1 MNKTIRKLAYPYYG
15 WLYLLAIVPIAIML
29 VLVFFDIEGFWVQRS
44 KIYFSELCAVFGT
57 INP

>member
-29 VLVFFDIEGFWVQRS
+29 VLVFSIS
-44 KIYFSELCAVFGT
+44 KGLGSAKQDLLFGTLRCFGT